1 MGSITLEEIGLALAF
16 IAALVASIGS
26 IGKVVKKAVEK
37 AFKDATKDFTDR
49 FDKLDSKVETI
60 DMENC
65 KNYLVTF
72 LAEVARNELKD
83 ETEYQRFWEEYQH
96 YKSIGGNTYI
106 QHKVEQLEKEGK
118 L

>member
-1 MGSITLEEIGLALAF
+1 MESVTLGQIGLALAF
-16 IAALVASIGS
+16 IAALIASIGAIS
-26 IGKVVKKAVEK
+26 KVVSKAVKKAFEAGTK
-37 AFKDATKDFTDR
+37 AITDR
-49 FDKLDSKVETI
+49 LDKLDKKVDGV

-72 LAEVARNELKD
+72 LAEVSRGEPKD
-83 ETEYQRFWEEYQH
+83 ETEYQRFWEQYQH

-106 QHKVEQLEKEGK
+106 QHKVEALEKEGK